1 MPMSRSARIL
11 LAAAAMMM
19 AAAAPAA
26 AQSARGTVTASAT
39 VVEPIGFVAG
49 PSTVA
54 ASRGAIDVTTPVAVQ
69 GRAAHVVKVV
79 RASDAQPP
87 VATAIRPHPR
97 ATSPFGATESAYDVR
112 LRLPPQ
118 QPGAPAAVT
127 YVISTVN

>member
-1 MPMSRSARIL
+1 MSRSARIL
-11 LAAAAMMM
+11 LAAAAMVM

-54 ASRGAIDVTTPVAVQ
+54 ASRGAIDVTTPVAVR
-69 GRAAHVVKVV
+69 GRAAHVVMVV

-87 VATAIRPHPR
+87 VSAAVRPHPR
-97 ATSPFGATESAYDVR
+97 AASPLGATESAYDVR
-112 LRLPPQ
+112 LHLAPQ
-118 QPGAPAAVT
+118 PPGATAAVT
-127 YVISTVN
+127 YVVSTVN